1 MFMLSGFIA
10 SFMVRH
16 QQCNLD
22 FLLFS
27 LQLLRK
33 SWIRV
38 CRVSRIDWPQ
48 CFFVVFCTNIKWKRL
63 TELLRQFL
71 DLPPWQCVI
80 VIMLIKWPSSFAL
93 LSFVFFLSPLC
104 LSLIRSC
111 YSAPH
116 SAASLEV
123 MVLWDMI
130 KEEGENRN
138 HLLLSVRSR
147 RHAADSLTRFCKTA
161 TVSVLGPILKLCYVA
176 RHWLCCFLLSSQD
189 FADCCKKRK

>member
-1 MFMLSGFIA
+1 MVSVWEDGVCNLESEGPAAFQCPLCSWSPGQSSESLAALSIISDHTGTLSVKAFEYLIQIFFFFLVVVLNSWVINVHALWFA

-116 SAASLEV
+116 SAA
-123 MVLWDMI
+123 LW
-130 KEEGENRN
+130 R
-138 HLLLSVRSR
+138 
-147 RHAADSLTRFCKTA
+147 
-161 TVSVLGPILKLCYVA
+161 
-176 RHWLCCFLLSSQD
+176 
-189 FADCCKKRK
+189 